1 MLLLSRI
8 IARKRH
14 KGSDSVDY
22 VGWKVTGRINP
33 AIGSFLAECQSR
45 ERLRLIDAHPPI
57 AQAHIL
63 ARPCKSPGSSISGMT
78 VLSIKKIE
86 GLVDCVCGFCMILPS
101 CLLFQLMKEKESVES
116 RK

>member
-63 ARPCKSPGSSISGMT
+63 ARPCKLPGFSMFDMN
-78 VLSIKKIE
+78 VLSTKKQE
-86 GLVDCVCGFCMILPS
+86 GLVAGVC
-101 CLLFQLMKEKESVES
+101 
-116 RK
+116 